1 MATERLSTLPDS
13 DHSERAPVTR
23 SATSYAYSDVTSAQR
38 ARQYPDTVLTT
49 GVFGKISVAGRA
61 GVLAGVA
68 GLLVG
73 GLAVPAVDATG
84 LIVRN
89 SANKFNN
96 LKAGTIGELPVR
108 SKILDSQGHL
118 IAYYYPRGIDRQPVS
133 YKQIAPV
140 MRNAIVA
147 IEDSRFYQ
155 HGAIDIRGTIRAMV
169 NDLQHKSVQG
179 GSTLTQQYVKNALIL
194 TAPNVQMAQQASTD
208 TLSRKIKELRLAI
221 RVEKEMSKNQ
231 ILAGY
236 LNTAYWGTYFGNQ
249 AWGIKTAAMRYF
261 STSPKRLDL
270 AQAALLAGMV
280 ENPVADDPIAHPETA
295 LKRRNVVLAR
305 MAQLH
310 YITQAHAVAVGKRG
324 LGLKLTPLQTGC
336 TSGSA
341 KPAAFFCDYVV
352 SLMKQNK
359 TFGTAWKQLNGAG
372 GLKVYTTLNP
382 QDELA
387 AKHAANFQVPQPPNA
402 ANPGGNAA
410 SEVLIQPGSG
420 RILAIANDRSYGTGK
435 NQTTEDY
442 AVNSKYDGGVGVQT
456 GSSSKLFTLI
466 TALEQGV
473 PFGFPQKVTTP
484 ATLTGYTNCKNE
496 PTGPYSLVNDS
507 PSEKG
512 AFTLYTATT
521 QSVNVYFAM
530 LERKVGLCNVVK
542 TAMAMGMTRAD
553 GRSLMQWDG
562 KNFPP
567 ADDLPSFTLGSVNVS
582 PMSMA
587 AAYATVAARGVYCKP
602 VAVAKIISPSGA
614 KLPVVSAGC
623 HQAIPAGVADA
634 ASYILQGVLTSGT
647 AVGRSIGRPA
657 AGKTGTSDNFDFA
670 AFGGYTPD
678 LAGYVSVFN
687 PVDPVK
693 FPMQG
698 TGSCYRGGCP
708 GEMFGAD
715 APAATWQMTFEHATL
730 ANPPLGFVMADIPGE
745 LWSMGDGQTNPAPK
759 KHGGGGG
766 GKGGGPGGG
775 GPGGGGPGGGGNGN
789 GPGGGTG
796 GGPPAH

>member
-1 MATERLSTLPDS
+1 
-13 DHSERAPVTR
+13 
-23 SATSYAYSDVTSAQR
+23 
-38 ARQYPDTVLTT
+38 VLTT
-49 GVFGKISVAGRA
+49 GVFGKISVVARA

-68 GLLVG
+68 GLLAG
-73 GLAVPAVDATG
+73 GLAVPGVAAVG

-89 SANKFNN
+89 GANHFNN
-96 LKAGTIGELPVR
+96 MKAGTIGELPVR
-108 SKILDSQGHL
+108 SEILDSQGHL
-118 IAYYYPRGIDRQPVS
+118 IAYYYPRGIDRQPVTYS
-133 YKQIAPV
+133 QISPV

-155 HGAIDIRGTIRAMV
+155 HGAIDIKGTIRALI
-169 NDLQHKSVQG
+169 NDVEHKAVQG
-179 GSTLTQQYVKNALIL
+179 GSTLTQQYVKNALVL
-194 TAPNVQMAQQASTD
+194 TAPNIQMAQQATTD

-221 RVEKEMSKNQ
+221 QVEKKMTKNQ

-236 LNTAYWGTYFGNQ
+236 LNTAFWGTYFGNQ

-270 AQAALLAGMV
+270 AQSALLAGMV

-310 YITQAHAVAVGKRG
+310 YITVAHAVAVGKQG
-324 LGLKLTPLQTGC
+324 LGLQLTPLQTGC
-336 TSGSA
+336 TSASA
-341 KPAAFFCDYVV
+341 KSAAFFCDYVI
-352 SLMKQNK
+352 SLMKQDS
-359 TFGTAWKQLNGAG
+359 TFSAAWNQLNGAG

-382 QDELA
+382 QDEGA
-387 AKHAANFQVPQPPNA
+387 AKQAVNYMLPQPPNG
-402 ANPGGNAA
+402 ANPGGNAV
-410 SEVLIQPGSG
+410 SEVLVQPGSG

-442 AVNSKYDGGVGVQT
+442 AVNSQYDGGVGVQT

-473 PFGFPQKVTTP
+473 PFGFPQTVQTP
-484 ATLTGYTNCKNE
+484 ATLTGYTNCAGA
-496 PTGPYSLVNDS
+496 PDGPYSLSNDS

-521 QSVNVYFAM
+521 QSVNIYFAM

-542 TAMAMGMTRAD
+542 TAMAMGLTRAD
-553 GRSLMQWDG
+553 GRSLLKWDG
-562 KNFPP
+562 KTEEP

-602 VAVAKIISPSGA
+602 VAVAKIISPGGA
-614 KLPVVSAGC
+614 KLPVESAGC

-647 AVGRSIGRPA
+647 AVGDGIGRPA

-687 PVDPVK
+687 PNDPVK
-693 FPMQG
+693 FPMEG
-698 TGSCYRGGCP
+698 VPGSCYRLGCP
-708 GEMFGAD
+708 GQMFGAD
-715 APAATWQMTFEHATL
+715 APAHTWQMTFEHAAL
-730 ANPPLGFVMADIPGE
+730 AVPPLNFVQADIPGE
-745 LWSMGDGQTNPAPK
+745 LWSMGTGQTNPAQK
-759 KHGGGGG
+759 KHGGN
-766 GKGGGPGGG
+766 GK
-775 GPGGGGPGGGGNGN
+775 GPGGGGNGGGRGN
-789 GPGGGTG
+789 GPGGGGTG
-796 GGPPAH
+796 GGPPTG